1 MIEGGIHRD
10 HRGYCMIERGIQR
23 SQGLLYDGCIHRD
36 PRGYWLTEG
45 YRENKGY
52 WMTGRD
58 TEITGATG

>member
-52 WMTGRD
+52 WMTEGY
-58 TEITGATG
+58 